1 MCKNISTNVI
11 DYYWFLPLFQA
22 TIENTIK
29 RAKNTDTAMV
39 ESVVEVRGPGNT
51 FIIVE
56 TFAKNV
62 KMALYGVQV
71 LKSCLLLFRYCG
83 PLALSSHFP

>member
-1 MCKNISTNVI
+1 M
-11 DYYWFLPLFQA
+11 FQA

-83 PLALSSHFP
+83 PLVILPFPLIRHTSYKYVLFSLRES